1 MPNTK
6 TLNEEDVARLKKVVS
21 EGCQVLQEVDDLKAG
36 LSDTVKAIAE
46 EMDIKPANLN
56 KAIKIAH
63 KANFHEAKDDFD
75 EVEDILDITGRKV

>member
-1 MPNTK
+1 MPNK
-6 TLNEEDVARLKKVVS
+6 ALNEEDVARLKKVLA

-56 KAIKIAH
+56 KAIKLAH
-63 KANFHEAKDDFD
+63 KANFTEAKADLD

>member
-1 MPNTK
+1 MPNK
-6 TLNEEDVARLKKVVS
+6 ALNEEDVARLKKVMA

-36 LSDTVKAIAE
+36 LGDTVKHIAE

-56 KAIKIAH
+56 KAIRLAH
-63 KANFHEAKDDFD
+63 KAGFTEAKADLD